1 MYRLFDE
8 MHLDVNGYLMI
19 LQSVECERQN
29 LLPHKVSAQ
38 QFYTLSVA
46 GALSGAG
53 RRFIL
58 PGEKDLHP
66 YQKFCVD
73 FLEEKPQCA
82 LFLDC
87 GLGKTIITLTAISHL
102 LYDSYEVS
110 RVLIIA
116 PLRVAR
122 DTWIGELSK
131 WEHLKG
137 LRMELILG
145 TPKER
150 VAALSRKAEL
160 YVINRENVEWLVKH
174 YAGRKLPFDML
185 VIDELSSFK
194 NSRAKRFL
202 ALKKVLGQ
210 FSRVVGLTGTPA
222 PNGLEDLW
230 PQVFLLDRGQRL
242 GRTMRSYLDL
252 YFTTPNSWL
261 PYKHELKPGAEE
273 QIYKKLGD
281 ICVSMR
287 AADHLQMP
295 ERIDNIVEL
304 TLSPREEKLYRQMER
319 DMLLPYAD
327 IARATDE
334 PRRGYAPAGSPSEL
348 SSELVGASPSLEGDV
363 LALNAATLAGKLLQ
377 LSNGA
382 VYDEFHNIRVI
393 HDKKLDA
400 LEDLIEAANG
410 KPVLVMYAYQH
421 DLTRI
426 QQRFGKYGPENPT
439 GVRELKTSADLE
451 DWNAGKIPVA
461 VTQPAS
467 TGHGLNLQHG
477 GSTIVWFG
485 LNWSLEL
492 YEQANARLWRQGQKE
507 TVVVHHLVVKGT
519 MDEQVMRALH
529 EKAADQN
536 ALLAAVKARIQ
547 NTKSDQ

>member
-1 MYRLFDE
+1 M
-8 MHLDVNGYLMI
+8 
-19 LQSVECERQN
+19 
-29 LLPHKVSAQ
+29 
-38 QFYTLSVA
+38 
-46 GALSGAG
+46 
-53 RRFIL
+53 

-137 LRMELILG
+137 LRMERILG
-145 TPKER
+145 TPRER

-160 YVINRENVEWLVKH
+160 YVITRENVEWLVKH

-210 FSRVVGLTGTPA
+210 FSRGVGLTGTPA

-273 QIYKKLGD
+273 QIYQRLSD
-281 ICVSMR
+281 LCVSMR

-295 ERIDNIVEL
+295 ERIDNVVEL
-304 TLSPREEKLYRQMER
+304 PLSPREEKLYRQMER

-327 IARATDE
+327 
-334 PRRGYAPAGSPSEL
+334 
-348 SSELVGASPSLEGDV
+348 GDV

-410 KPVLVMYAYQH
+410 KPVLVAYWFKH
-421 DLTRI
+421 DLERI
-426 QQRFGKYGPENPT
+426 SERLHKRHIPFSLLYDSDSIRRWNSG
-439 GVRELKTSADLE
+439 EL
-451 DWNAGKIPVA
+451 PVA
-461 VTQPAS
+461 LIHPAS
-467 TGHGLNLQHG
+467 AGHGLNLQTG
-477 GSTIVWFG
+477 GSTLIWFG
-485 LNWSLEL
+485 LTWSLEL
-492 YEQANARLWRQGQKE
+492 YQQTNARLWRQGQPAD
-507 TVVVHHLVVKGT
+507 TVVIHHIITKDT
-519 MDEQVMRALH
+519 IDERIMTALRKK
-529 EKAADQN
+529 EKTQT
-536 ALLAAVKARIQ
+536 ALIDAVKA
-547 NTKSDQ
+547 NLEG

>member
-1 MYRLFDE
+1 M
-8 MHLDVNGYLMI
+8 
-19 LQSVECERQN
+19 
-29 LLPHKVSAQ
+29 
-38 QFYTLSVA
+38 
-46 GALSGAG
+46 
-53 RRFIL
+53 

-137 LRMELILG
+137 LRMERILG
-145 TPKER
+145 TPRER

-160 YVINRENVEWLVKH
+160 YVINRENVEWLVEH
-174 YAGRKLPFDML
+174 YAGRRLPFDML

-202 ALKKVLGQ
+202 VLKKALGQ

-273 QIYKKLGD
+273 QIYKKLSD

-295 ERIDNIVEL
+295 ERIDNVVEL

-327 IARATDE
+327 IARVTDE
-334 PRRGYAPAGSPSEL
+334 PRRGYAPAGSPLEL
-348 SSELVGASPSLEGDV
+348 SSELVGANPSLEGDV

-426 QQRFGKYGPENPT
+426 QQRFGKYGPEKPT
-439 GVRELKTSADLE
+439 GVRELKTSNDLE

-547 NTKSDQ
+547 EVK

>member
-1 MYRLFDE
+1 M
-8 MHLDVNGYLMI
+8 
-19 LQSVECERQN
+19 
-29 LLPHKVSAQ
+29 
-38 QFYTLSVA
+38 
-46 GALSGAG
+46 
-53 RRFIL
+53 

-73 FLEEKPQCA
+73 FLEAKPQCA

-122 DTWIGELSK
+122 DTWISELSK

-137 LRMELILG
+137 LRMERILG

-150 VAALSRKAEL
+150 IQALSRKAEL

-174 YAGRKLPFDML
+174 YAGRRLPFDML

-210 FSRVVGLTGTPA
+210 FSRVVELTGTPA

-261 PYKHELKPGAEE
+261 PYKHDLKPGAEE
-273 QIYKKLGD
+273 QIYQRLSD
-281 ICVSMR
+281 LCVSMR

-334 PRRGYAPAGSPSEL
+334 PRRGYAPAGAPSEL

-426 QQRFGKYGPENPT
+426 QQRFGKYSPENPN

-451 DWNAGKIPVA
+451 DWNAGKIAVA

-507 TVVVHHLVVKGT
+507 TVVIHHLVVKGT

-547 NTKSDQ
+547 EVK